1 MIYVF
6 AVLAALVVSTGE
18 VIQQRSAA
26 QAPPE
31 DNLSIKLLIWL
42 VQRPRWLAGVACS
55 FAGNGLFALA
65 LQAGSIIRVE
75 SVFVIRLVFGLV
87 IAAFWGWH
95 RVPTRDLLGAF
106 AITAGMATFLL
117 VGQPHRSHTTVPP
130 LRWVEGAGS
139 LVFVAVILAVI
150 ASRLPSLRRAPVLGA
165 GAGVLFGVQAS
176 VVQSAVGVITG
187 SGILAL
193 LMTWNGYAVVVV
205 ALAGMLLVQSA
216 FEAAPL
222 AASYPAIVTSQLL
235 TAIVIGVSV
244 LGGVVRFDA
253 VSIPVM
259 VVALLVMIGGIF
271 MLTRSPIVTG
281 QLASNRRRR
290 GDTGVPPI
298 ADAAGGDRVGA
309 EADAARSVPRDRG
322 RA

>member
-1 MIYVF
+1 MIYIF
-6 AVLAALVVSTGE
+6 AVLAALVVATGE

-31 DNLSIKLLIWL
+31 DNLSVKLLIWL

-65 LQAGSIIRVE
+65 LHAGSIIRVE

-87 IAAFWGWH
+87 IASLWGWH
-95 RVPTRDLLGAF
+95 RVPVRDLVGAL

-117 VGQPHRSHTTVPP
+117 VGQPHRGGGTVPP

-139 LVFVAVILAVI
+139 LVFLAVVLAVI
-150 ASRLPSLRRAPVLGA
+150 ASRLPSVRRAPLLGA

-176 VVQSAVGVITG
+176 LVQSAVAVMTG
-187 SGILAL
+187 TGILAL
-193 LMTWNGYAVVVV
+193 LMTWHGYAVVVV
-205 ALAGMLLVQSA
+205 ALTGMLLVQSA

-222 AASYPAIVTSQLL
+222 TSSYPAIVTSQLL
-235 TAIVIGVSV
+235 TAIVIGVWV
-244 LGGVVRFDA
+244 LGGVLRFDA
-253 VSIPVM
+253 VSVPVM
-259 VVALLVMIGGIF
+259 ASALVVMICGIF
-271 MLTRSPIVTG
+271 LLTRSPIVTG
-281 QLASNRRRR
+281 QLASNRRR
-290 GDTGVPPI
+290 TGQAPT
-298 ADAAGGDRVGA
+298 
-309 EADAARSVPRDRG
+309 SVPQDQG